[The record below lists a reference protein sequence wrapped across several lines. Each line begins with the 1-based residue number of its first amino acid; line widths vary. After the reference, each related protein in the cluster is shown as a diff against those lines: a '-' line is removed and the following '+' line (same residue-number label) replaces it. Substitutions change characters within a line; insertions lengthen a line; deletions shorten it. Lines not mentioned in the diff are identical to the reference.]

1 MKLGV
6 RGKLFVVS
14 MALMAFVGLSSGFY
28 LEQAL
33 RGWLIDR
40 TQTELLHSAKATRVA
55 YEALEHPGIEKVD
68 ALADKLGEA
77 TTARITIIDTDGRVL
92 GDSAVPT
99 ERVSGLDNHGTR
111 PEVESAKEKDYGV
124 SRRYSNTVNKK
135 MLYVAVPHETAE
147 GTAILRAS
155 FPLRQVEESVTRVRL
170 IILIASGLGLIVAL
184 FMSGLASH
192 LLSKTLKTLVEH
204 ARRIARGQPVDD
216 IPIDEED
223 ALFGGIAGSITRL
236 SRELQDTVDDLV
248 EERNRFEA
256 ILETMTEAVVV
267 VDSNDRVSLVNRA
280 ALELLEWDDEPVG
293 RPIVEL
299 IRVPGFQD
307 MLEQAQDGVEANE
320 EFELPTRPP
329 KQVLAQAARQESIG
343 TVVAMHDVTELRR
356 LETIRRDFV
365 ANVSHE
371 LRTPVSV
378 IRATAETLED
388 GAIDQPK
395 HARRF
400 LDALIR
406 NSERLSQLIADLLDI
421 SRIEAGEYAI
431 DTEDMTLRKA
441 IDRSLDTVEARAD
454 DRDID
459 IVNQVASDVLVEADP
474 KALDQ
479 VLLNLITNAVKYVPD
494 GGTVEVT
501 SERRDG
507 MVRVSVEDDGP
518 GVGAQ
523 HRDRLFERF
532 YRIDSGR
539 ARNVGGT
546 GLGLSI
552 VKHLVTTMGG
562 QVGYEPNQP
571 KGSVFWFTLPA
582 SSKSGARKK
591 SA

>member
-6 RGKLFVVS
+6 RGKLFLVS

-40 TQTELLHSAKATRVA
+40 TQTELLHSARATRTA
-55 YEALEHPGIEKVD
+55 YEAATDMSSTEQVD
-68 ALADKLGEA
+68 RFADKLGEA
-77 TTARITIIDTDGRVL
+77 TTARITIIDAGGTVL
-92 GDSAVPT
+92 GDSEVPT
-99 ERVSGLDNHGTR
+99 DEVPSLDDHGSR
-111 PEVESAKEKDYGV
+111 PEVEQARDAEYGV
-124 SRRYSNTVNKK
+124 ARRYSNTIQQE
-135 MLYVAVPHETAE
+135 MLYVAVPHHMRA
-147 GTAILRAS
+147 GTGFVRAS
-155 FPLRQVEESVTRVRL
+155 FPLEQIDASVARLRVIL
-170 IILIASGLGLIVAL
+170 LIASGLGLALAL

-192 LLSKTLKTLVEH
+192 LLSKTLKSVVEH
-204 ARRIARGQPVDD
+204 ARRIARGHPVDD
-216 IPIDEED
+216 MPIDEED

-236 SRELQDTVDDLV
+236 SRELQETVDDLA

-267 VDSNDRVSLVNRA
+267 VGQNDRVTLVNRA
-280 ALELLEWDDEPVG
+280 ALDLLEWDAEPIG

-307 MLEQAQDGVEANE
+307 LLATAKQGLETSE
-320 EFELPTRPP
+320 EFELPVRPA
-329 KQVLAQAARQESIG
+329 KRILAQAARQESIG
-343 TVVAMHDVTELRR
+343 TVLAMHDVTELRR

-378 IRATAETLED
+378 IRATAETLQD
-388 GAIDQPK
+388 GAIDQPE

-406 NSERLSQLIADLLDI
+406 NSERLSRLIADLLDI

-431 DTEDMTLRKA
+431 DTEKIPLHRA
-441 IDRSLDTVEARAD
+441 VERSLDTVQARAEE
-454 DRDID
+454 RGIELENHVATDIR
-459 IVNQVASDVLVEADP
+459 VEADT

-479 VLLNLITNAVKYVPD
+479 VLLNLITNAVKYISED
-494 GGTVEVT
+494 GRVTVSAIKEDAT
-501 SERRDG
+501 IR
-507 MVRVSVEDDGP
+507 VRVEDNGP
-518 GVGAQ
+518 GVGPQ

-532 YRIDSGR
+532 YRVDSGR
-539 ARNVGGT
+539 SRDVGGT

-562 QVGYEPNQP
+562 EVGYEANQP
-571 KGSVFWFTLPA
+571 RGSVFWFTLPA
-582 SSKSGARKK
+582 VG
-591 SA
+591 

>member
-6 RGKLFVVS
+6 RGKLFLVS

-33 RGWLIDR
+33 RSWLIDR
-40 TQTELLHSAKATRVA
+40 TQAELLHTARATRTA
-55 YEALEHPGIEKVD
+55 FEAAENTRSVD
-68 ALADKLGEA
+68 QIDRFADDLGEA
-77 TTARITIIDTDGRVL
+77 TTARITIIDAGGTVL
-92 GDSAVPT
+92 GDSEVATDAIP
-99 ERVSGLDNHGTR
+99 SLDDHGSR
-111 PEVESAKEKDYGV
+111 PEVQRARSADFGV
-124 SRRYSNTVNKK
+124 ARRYSDTLDKE
-135 MLYVAVPHETAE
+135 MLYVAVPQQTPN
-147 GTAILRAS
+147 GTAFVRAS
-155 FPLRQVEESVTRVRL
+155 FPLEQIDASVARL
-170 IILIASGLGLIVAL
+170 RWILLIASALGLAVAL

-192 LLSKTLKTLVEH
+192 LLSKTLKAVVEH
-204 ARRIARGQPVDD
+204 ARRIARGHPADD
-216 IPIDEED
+216 MPIDEED

-236 SRELQDTVDDLV
+236 SRELQDTVDDLA

-267 VDSNDRVSLVNRA
+267 VDQNDRVTLVNRA
-280 ALELLEWDDEPVG
+280 ALELLEWDTEPLG

-299 IRVPGFQD
+299 IRVPAFQD
-307 MLEQAQDGVEANE
+307 LLATARQGIETSE
-320 EFELPTRPP
+320 EFELPVRPP
-329 KQVLAQAARQESIG
+329 KQILAQAARQESIG

-378 IRATAETLED
+378 IRATAETLQD

-431 DTEDMTLRKA
+431 DTEALGLRQA
-441 IDRSLDTVEARAD
+441 VERSLDTVRGRAE
-454 DRDID
+454 DRDIVLENHVGTD
-459 IVNQVASDVLVEADP
+459 ICVKADP

-479 VLLNLITNAVKYVPD
+479 VLLNLITNAVKYISE
-494 GGTVEVT
+494 GGRVTVEA
-501 SERRDG
+501 RRVDQEG
-507 MVRVSVEDDGP
+507 LRVSVEDDGP
-518 GVGAQ
+518 GVGPQ

-532 YRIDSGR
+532 YRVDSGR
-539 ARNVGGT
+539 SRGVGGT

-562 QVGYEPNQP
+562 EVGYEPNQP
-571 KGSVFWFTLPA
+571 SGSVFWFTLPGGGKNT
-582 SSKSGARKK
+582 S
-591 SA
+591 